1 MYVEAKAFSGFWFV
15 IFGFLGFQ
23 RESGSG
29 SGSGLNREKQ
39 RGGNG
44 RARTKAKAKAK
55 PSTEGRRAR
64 GGAGGS
70 VSRLVGRPVVS
81 FFPVG

>member
-44 RARTKAKAKAK
+44 RARTKAKA
-55 PSTEGRRAR
+55 STEGRRAR